1 VKKVLFVVPHLST
14 GGLPQYTLKLIKS
27 TLNHNEVH
35 CVEYDN
41 ITGGVLVV
49 QRRQIENVLG
59 NNFYT
64 LDSNK
69 FELLSIIDKINPN
82 IIHFQEIPEHFMESK
97 LLDIIYDN
105 NREYKIVVTTHGS
118 NTDPSAI
125 TYSADKFILVSEW
138 SKNRFTEVF
147 PEHMCD
153 VWEYPVESISY
164 DKSEAKKQLNF
175 DENCKHVLNVGL
187 FTSEKNQAELVQIA
201 KLLKNKNIVFHFV
214 GNQSMNFRDYW
225 EPLMKEFPSNC
236 IWHGERS
243 DVDLFYKASDAF
255 YFTSNYELNPL
266 VVKEALSYGLPTFIK
281 KLHTYGDVYDDK
293 VTYIVNDIDV
303 NVKNLLD
310 VLNMSEKNDKI
321 KSNNN
326 IIAMHMVT
334 DIDTDREINS
344 MISLTKL
351 EDYGIEYIPCV
362 NPRYTSL
369 PPIDTCEYPDRV
381 SFEPGGKLTPGHYGC
396 YLAHKNAV
404 LDGISKNP
412 DYLLIFEC
420 DAVID
425 VPYQEFIEKLKF
437 SCDILNKTD
446 LLMFSFGFHNN
457 TNIVEKKT
465 DYWVVNKFYGAHA
478 YLIPRKS
485 YNVFKKL
492 FETEKWNVTDL
503 LYAEKLDNFNT
514 GIFEIPIT
522 KQSAGFSILDKVYHE
537 ERH

>member
-1 VKKVLFVVPHLST
+1 MKKVLFVVPHLST

-27 TLNHNEVH
+27 TLNHNEVY

-69 FELLSIIDKINPN
+69 FELLSIIDKINPD
-82 IIHFQEIPEHFMESK
+82 IIHFQEIPEHFIESK

-105 NREYKIVVTTHGS
+105 NRDYKIVVTTHGS

-147 PEHMCD
+147 PEHMSD

-175 DENCKHVLNVGL
+175 DENYKHVLNVGL
-187 FTSEKNQAELVQIA
+187 FTSGKNQAELVQIA

-326 IIAMHMVT
+326 VIAMHMVT

>member
-1 VKKVLFVVPHLST
+1 MKKVLFVVPHLST

-187 FTSEKNQAELVQIA
+187 FTSGKNQAELVQIA

>member
-1 VKKVLFVVPHLST
+1 MKKVLFVVPHLST

-27 TLNHNEVH
+27 TLNHNEVY

-69 FELLSIIDKINPN
+69 FELLSIIDKINPD
-82 IIHFQEIPEHFMESK
+82 IIHFQEIPEHFIESK

-118 NTDPSAI
+118 NTDPIAI

-187 FTSEKNQAELVQIA
+187 FTSGKNQAELVQIA

>member
-1 VKKVLFVVPHLST
+1 MKKVLFVVPHLST

-27 TLNHNEVH
+27 TLNHNEVY

-69 FELLSIIDKINPN
+69 FELLSIIDKINPD
-82 IIHFQEIPEHFMESK
+82 IIHFQEIPEHFIESK

-105 NREYKIVVTTHGS
+105 NRDYKIVVTTHGS

-175 DENCKHVLNVGL
+175 DENYKHVLNVGL
-187 FTSEKNQAELVQIA
+187 FTSGKNQAELVQIA

-326 IIAMHMVT
+326 VIAMHMVT

>member
-1 VKKVLFVVPHLST
+1 MKKVLFVVPHLST

-27 TLNHNEVH
+27 TLNHNEVY

-69 FELLSIIDKINPN
+69 FELLSIIDKINPD
-82 IIHFQEIPEHFMESK
+82 IIHFQEIPEHFIESK

-187 FTSEKNQAELVQIA
+187 FTSGKNQAELVQIA

>member
-187 FTSEKNQAELVQIA
+187 FTSGKNQAELVQIA

>member
-1 VKKVLFVVPHLST
+1 
-14 GGLPQYTLKLIKS
+14 
-27 TLNHNEVH
+27 
-35 CVEYDN
+35 
-41 ITGGVLVV
+41 
-49 QRRQIENVLG
+49 
-59 NNFYT
+59 
-64 LDSNK
+64 
-69 FELLSIIDKINPN
+69 
-82 IIHFQEIPEHFMESK
+82 
-97 LLDIIYDN
+97 
-105 NREYKIVVTTHGS
+105 
-118 NTDPSAI
+118 
-125 TYSADKFILVSEW
+125 
-138 SKNRFTEVF
+138 
-147 PEHMCD
+147 MCD

-175 DENCKHVLNVGL
+175 DENYKHVLNVGL
-187 FTSEKNQAELVQIA
+187 FTSGKNQAELVQIA

-326 IIAMHMVT
+326 VIAMHMVT